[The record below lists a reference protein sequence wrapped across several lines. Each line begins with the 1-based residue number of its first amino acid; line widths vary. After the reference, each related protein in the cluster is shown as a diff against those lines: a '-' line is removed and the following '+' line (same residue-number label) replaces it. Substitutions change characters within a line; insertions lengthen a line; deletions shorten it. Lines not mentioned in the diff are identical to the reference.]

1 MINNNILIK
10 SLTTFNQREYLEKC
24 DLVNKYLIIN
34 IYEIPE
40 YSSVSIKYTAS
51 SLFLD
56 KTINKFQVILFFYFM
71 VAYLPIVLYK
81 EEYNKNISLKLKLTD
96 NQKINILLENLML
109 ENVVTLKKRSK
120 KSFFLHKF
128 NNHKKQVNFK
138 LIFSIQKLNI
148 NSELNLIFNDLYIN
162 NLERILLSVDFNLNR
177 NLYARLLGSSK
188 EDFLRNLFY
197 FWSF

>member
-10 SLTTFNQREYLEKC
+10 SLTTFNQRKYLEKC
-24 DLVNKYLIIN
+24 DLINKYLIIN

-51 SLFLD
+51 FLFLD
-56 KTINKFQVILFFYFM
+56 KIINKFQVILFFYFM

-81 EEYNKNISLKLKLTD
+81 EEYNKNIFLKLKLTD

-109 ENVVTLKKRSK
+109 ENVVILKKRSK

-128 NNHKKQVNFK
+128 NNHKKQVTFK

-162 NLERILLSVDFNLNR
+162 NLERILLSVDFNLNK
-177 NLYARLLGSSK
+177 NLYTRLLGSSK
-188 EDFLRNLFY
+188 EDFLKNFLY

>member
-51 SLFLD
+51 FLFLD

-109 ENVVTLKKRSK
+109 ENVVILKKRSK

-177 NLYARLLGSSK
+177 NLYSRLLGSSK
-188 EDFLRNLFY
+188 EDFLRNFLY